1 MIFIKID
8 IWFSISSMLFD
19 CWSVCLFRCEGE
31 FDEDDDCEE
40 VLVVYEWRDVLNL
53 HIKIKINHLAIF
65 SQLNPQLV
73 LSKYL
78 QQISVIR
85 ASAVDLEEKYWNYL
99 VKNLNYFYFIVFSI
113 QINHCYQ
120 YRMFSHFAISV
131 SFCIFKLNK

>member
-1 MIFIKID
+1 
-8 IWFSISSMLFD
+8 MLFD
-19 CWSVCLFRCEGE
+19 CCSVCLFRCEGE
-31 FDEDDDCEE
+31 FDDDDCEE

-85 ASAVDLEEKYWNYL
+85 ASAVDLEEKY
-99 VKNLNYFYFIVFSI
+99 
-113 QINHCYQ
+113 
-120 YRMFSHFAISV
+120 
-131 SFCIFKLNK
+131 